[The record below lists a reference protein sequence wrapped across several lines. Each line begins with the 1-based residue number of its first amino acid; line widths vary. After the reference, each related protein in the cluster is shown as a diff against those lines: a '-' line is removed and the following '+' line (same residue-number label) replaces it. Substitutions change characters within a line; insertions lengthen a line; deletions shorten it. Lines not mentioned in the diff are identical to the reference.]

1 VLGDLENV
9 NVTLVPYRLRRR
21 GGLTPVPSAST
32 QAAATRSSDRR
43 SSP

>member
-1 VLGDLENV
+1 
-9 NVTLVPYRLRRR
+9 VTLVPYRLRRR
-21 GGLTPVPSAST
+21 GGLTPVPSTGT